1 MILARVRRSVREREL
16 LHAGQ
21 GVLVGCSGGPDSVA
35 LLHVLARL
43 ADELGVHVH
52 VASVDHGLRPEA
64 AAEVRAVGQ
73 FAGGLGLPFEAL
85 AVQLPAGASVQA
97 QARDARYGALL
108 ACARRRG
115 LGAVA
120 VGHTLDDQA
129 ETVLERMLRGCSTR
143 GLAGIAASREDG
155 VIRPLIDCHRADV
168 HAYVRD
174 LPVIQDASNLDQ
186 RFLRVRIRERLMP
199 ALAAEDA
206 SIQGHLAALAED
218 ARADRELVD
227 ALADALYAEAR
238 RGDDLELEPLRR
250 AFRSVR
256 RAVLGRWVRSQTGQS
271 PGRAVIEA
279 LEAMLRGRGETLL
292 PGERL
297 VVVLDGRLRV
307 VQPNS
312 PED

>member
-1 MILARVRRSVREREL
+1 
-16 LHAGQ
+16 
-21 GVLVGCSGGPDSVA
+21 
-35 LLHVLARL
+35 
-43 ADELGVHVH
+43 
-52 VASVDHGLRPEA
+52 
-64 AAEVRAVGQ
+64 
-73 FAGGLGLPFEAL
+73 
-85 AVQLPAGASVQA
+85 
-97 QARDARYGALL
+97 
-108 ACARRRG
+108 
-115 LGAVA
+115 
-120 VGHTLDDQA
+120 
-129 ETVLERMLRGCSTR
+129 VLERMLRGCSTR

-174 LPVIQDASNLDQ
+174 LPVIQDASNLDP